1 MTPYQK
7 HFWENLHKNRSEIA
21 IIDKDKV
28 IDYGRLEKY
37 ILYLNTTYDLDSH
50 IAFWASR
57 SFESTIFML
66 FCIMN
71 MKITPLL

>member
-7 HFWENLHKNRSEIA
+7 HFWENLHKNKSEIA

-37 ILYLNTTYDLDSH
+37 ILYLNTAYTWIVTL
-50 IAFWASR
+50 
-57 SFESTIFML
+57 L
-66 FCIMN
+66 FGQVARLKVLYLCCSA
-71 MKITPLL
+71 